1 MSGNRIPGP
10 IGTDPAL
17 NDESVA
23 GKGIVPGGGWVDA
36 RPLGQ
41 EPDSIPMV
49 ARIIIKVTKDWDP
62 PAPDITPWVEAPGS
76 TLADVSAAL
85 QANDEW
91 GQGGGRL
98 RSERIPVGKSTN
110 LTVTLHGNLELRV
123 AEWIDYAK
131 SSVAAKKEWYRMSG
145 KLMAH
150 EQRHVDIAIEEFDKV
165 ASGLIGKDIDHI
177 PPMVTA
183 ANAAAAKQQKQLD
196 KDTNHGSRKG
206 VLYGDVY
213 LDTSI
218 P

>member
-98 RSERIPVGKSTN
+98 RSVDGHIARQ
-110 LTVTLHGNLELRV
+110 
-123 AEWIDYAK
+123 
-131 SSVAAKKEWYRMSG
+131 SG
-145 KLMAH
+145 
-150 EQRHVDIAIEEFDKV
+150 
-165 ASGLIGKDIDHI
+165 ASGCRVDRLCEIFRGGEEG
-177 PPMVTA
+177 MGQNVREA
-183 ANAAAAKQQKQLD
+183 
-196 KDTNHGSRKG
+196 HG
-206 VLYGDVY
+206 
-213 LDTSI
+213 T
-218 P
+218 

>member
-91 GQGGGRL
+91 
-98 RSERIPVGKSTN
+98 TN

-131 SSVAAKKEWYRMSG
+131 SSVAAKKEWDRMSG

>member
-62 PAPDITPWVEAPGS
+62 PAPDTTPWVKAPGA

-85 QANDEW
+85 EANDEW

-98 RSERIPVGKSTN
+98 RSERIPV
-110 LTVTLHGNLELRV
+110 
-123 AEWIDYAK
+123 
-131 SSVAAKKEWYRMSG
+131 AAKKEWDRMSG